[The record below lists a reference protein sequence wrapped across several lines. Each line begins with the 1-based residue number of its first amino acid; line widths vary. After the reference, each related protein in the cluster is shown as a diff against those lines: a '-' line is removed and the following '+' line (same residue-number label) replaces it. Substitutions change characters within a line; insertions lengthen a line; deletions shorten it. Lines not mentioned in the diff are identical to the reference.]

1 MYTKNSP
8 HRKVGSF
15 FMLKKDWLPEQPDQT
30 VEKSPNGA
38 FPPNIPASVFCHGR
52 PVTKNVF

>member
-1 MYTKNSP
+1 
-8 HRKVGSF
+8 
-15 FMLKKDWLPEQPDQT
+15 MLKKDWLPEQPDQT
-30 VEKSPNGA
+30 VEKSPKGA